1 MEERI
6 KEIIEE
12 MSTEDKIALWNEYC
26 DSANRF
32 DDWIE
37 VEKSTFYIDELVDYI
52 IENEE
57 DFGNDE
63 IAEVLEGEEEEEEE

>member
-26 DSANRF
+26 
-32 DDWIE
+32 
-37 VEKSTFYIDELVDYI
+37 VST
-52 IENEE
+52 
-57 DFGNDE
+57 NDTRRN
-63 IAEVLEGEEEEEEE
+63 